1 MEETPT
7 SARRRTIMMHNRTD
21 RNMQRLAR
29 LSLLILL
36 AIVLAPFSSTGVAQD
51 GDSDQDEQEMKR
63 LARKMK
69 GEVEDDTMS
78 RVIELMGES
87 EERLGDR
94 FDSGDQTQAVQRRI
108 IKELI
113 SAISQARQG
122 LRRQKSRQSQKGDQR
137 KEGQTPDSDAAQEG
151 DGQSTKKNESDATG
165 GGGDKVEAVKPGSL
179 YGRKRQ
185 WGNLPPRDREEI
197 MQSLNE
203 DSHEKYEVQIKR
215 YYEALAEPQ
224 GAE

>member
-1 MEETPT
+1 MEEKPT
-7 SARRRTIMMHNRTD
+7 SSGRRKFMMHNRTD
-21 RNMQRLAR
+21 RNMQSFAR

-36 AIVLAPFSSTGVAQD
+36 AIVLAPFSSAGVAQD
-51 GDSDQDEQEMKR
+51 GDADQDEQEKKR
-63 LARKMK
+63 LVRKMK

-78 RVIELMGES
+78 RVIVLMGES

-122 LRRQKSRQSQKGDQR
+122 LRRLRSRQSQKGDQR
-137 KEGQTPDSDAAQEG
+137 REGQTSDSEAAREG
-151 DGQSTKKNESDATG
+151 DGQSTKKDESDATG

-203 DSHEKYEVQIKR
+203 DSHEKYEEQIKR